1 VARFGDG
8 PNAFR
13 QESLVKVVL
22 IDVFLLA
29 EKPLKGFG
37 DLPASVAVAGQ
48 FDTPQTCPP
57 IVEMIMNQ
65 SSSLAYVTKIQT
77 SEHKNAVSRMVPHHV
92 EGLVA
97 GQPLDHGVPL
107 TR

>member
-48 FDTPQTCPP
+48 FDTPQSWPP
-57 IVEMIMNQ
+57 IVEI
-65 SSSLAYVTKIQT
+65 SIESIKLV
-77 SEHKNAVSRMVPHHV
+77 
-92 EGLVA
+92 GLRYQDTDLRA
-97 GQPLDHGVPL
+97 
-107 TR
+107 

>member
-57 IVEMIMNQ
+57 IVEMVMNQ
-65 SSSLAYVTKIQT
+65 INESIKLVG
-77 SEHKNAVSRMVPHHV
+77 SRYQNTD
-92 EGLVA
+92 LRA
-97 GQPLDHGVPL
+97 
-107 TR
+107 